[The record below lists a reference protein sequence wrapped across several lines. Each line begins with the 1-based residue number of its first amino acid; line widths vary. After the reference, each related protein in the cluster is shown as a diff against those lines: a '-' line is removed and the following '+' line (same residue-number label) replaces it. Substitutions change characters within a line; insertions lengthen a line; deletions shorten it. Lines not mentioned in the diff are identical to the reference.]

1 MILDDGRNVLDGA
14 GKIFSGTRGI
24 FDGEQ
29 RISRARNTFSRPNEG
44 GETASGVAM
53 HAAEEVVDTEIG
65 HQQREEGKDHEDMVD
80 HGAL

>member
-1 MILDDGRNVLDGA
+1 LILDDGRNVLDGA

-44 GETASGVAM
+44 GETASGVAV
-53 HAAEEVVDTEIG
+53 HAKTCAKVLQIVKTYNT
-65 HQQREEGKDHEDMVD
+65 
-80 HGAL
+80 